1 MNLSTFGNLRC
12 NFIIFLS
19 ECSHLLCTQGLTQHC
34 CHLVCIW
41 CTWHYVIATFNY
53 CHLIYIWH
61 VECKVHLL
69 QFLACDITILISV
82 KEFESFSD
90 CFSIVVLK
98 LTHLKWSIRLPKF
111 TVYYQNVAIIKSF
124 LQMFSSSFTS
134 FAFIFISSRNSGNS
148 IVPLP
153 STSTCHWWWCT
164 SLVL

>member
-12 NFIIFLS
+12 NFIVFLS

-61 VECKVHLL
+61 VEFLRSQSSPSSVPCMWYNHPDLCQRVWKLLGLFQHRRPEIDTFEMIYSSSKVH
-69 QFLACDITILISV
+69 CILS
-82 KEFESFSD
+82 K
-90 CFSIVVLK
+90 C
-98 LTHLKWSIRLPKF
+98 
-111 TVYYQNVAIIKSF
+111 SF